1 MSILSV
7 GALAILNPVAQF
19 QKAND
24 ARRKSDLFQIQ
35 KALELYYND
44 NAEYPP
50 INGVEDYR
58 IKGLYGNVD
67 DRNVVS
73 WGSSWEPY
81 MDILPKDPSSSKR
94 YVYFT
99 DSGRQLYFLY
109 ASLDRGTDPSA
120 CSAGNCSSLSKN
132 GISTAACGGTCNFA
146 VTSPNVSP

>member
-7 GALAILNPVAQF
+7 GALVILNPAAQF

-44 NAEYPP
+44 NGRYPP
-50 INGVEDYR
+50 INGVGDFR

-81 MDILPKDPSSSKR
+81 MDILPKDPKASNR

-99 DSGRQLYFLY
+99 DLNGQSYFLY

-120 CSAGNCSSLSKN
+120 CYKN
-132 GISTAACGGTCNFA
+132 GVPCSNVPSGASCGGTCNYG
-146 VTSPNVSP
+146 VSSPNVSP